1 MTGPVAFVAVLLLSR
16 FAVHHLVGVP
26 MRHAAEP
33 PVEADRPV
41 PPAEPDAQDSPGDS
55 DRQTALSQLSAEARA
70 KAPRRAKFVYR
81 LPDGTVWDSYMYCEF
96 REALRDFDAT
106 PAGAEPSSR
115 ARAWGFR
122 AGSRRVAGLGERP
135 HPLWHTLA
143 PGRHDYLPFVYVNTA
158 HATAADK
165 GSRPMA
171 QIEKE
176 VADRWFV
183 VYVQEYQKSEIGRLP
198 ESFAPL
204 GVVRI
209 VVNVPREVRAR
220 VGGSLEGEFFLVSD
234 GKLERPKGAPDGH
247 LIARYVHASRLRLN
261 AEQYAAAL
269 LAREVEMIEWSFRR
283 TTDRMGEK
291 FEWSRRVVPVR
302 EAAQNAEPRDR

>member
-1 MTGPVAFVAVLLLSR
+1 
-16 FAVHHLVGVP
+16 

-33 PVEADRPV
+33 PVEADRPA
-41 PPAEPDAQDSPGDS
+41 PSAEPDAQDSPGDS

-70 KAPRRAKFVYR
+70 KAARRAKFVYR
-81 LPDGTVWDSYMYCEF
+81 LPDGTVWDSFMYCEF

-106 PAGAEPSSR
+106 PAGAQPSSR

-122 AGSRRVAGLGERP
+122 AGSRGVAGPDERP
-135 HPLWHTLA
+135 HPLWHTLS
-143 PGRHDYLPFVYVNTA
+143 PGRHDSLPFVYVNTA

-165 GSRPMA
+165 GSKPMA

-183 VYVQEYQKSEIGRLP
+183 VYVQEYPKSEIGRLP
-198 ESFAPL
+198 VSFASL
-204 GVVRI
+204 GAARI
-209 VVNVPREVRAR
+209 VVNVPREVTAR

-234 GKLERPKGAPDGH
+234 GDLERPRGAPDGH
-247 LIARYVHASRLRLN
+247 RIARYVHASRLRLN
-261 AEQYAAAL
+261 PEQYAAAL
-269 LAREVEMIEWSFRR
+269 LAGEVEMFEWSFRR

-302 EAAQNAEPRDR
+302 DAVQNAEPRDR